1 MRVGVDVGGTYT
13 DLVIIDAGRILT
25 RKIPSTPAD
34 PSQAVLQGVKEAQI
48 ELANVSLFA
57 HGTTIATNAVIQR
70 KGARTGLLTTFGFRD
85 VLQIRRTTRGKL
97 YDFQWDPPH
106 ELVSRELRREVNER
120 MLATGEILVPADL
133 GQAVEETRS
142 LLDAGIESLA
152 ICFINSYVNP
162 ANERAVR
169 DAVLAA
175 FPGLPTFASSDLLPE
190 WREFERTSTAVVSAY
205 VAPIVDTYVRN
216 LSRSLADG
224 GYDADLMI
232 MSSNGGL
239 ATADACIESPAH
251 TLLSGPSAGVMA
263 QVALL
268 HRAGIEDA
276 IGMDIGGT
284 STDVSIIHRGQPRFR
299 SEFELEFGT
308 SVSFPVIDINTI
320 GAGGGTIAWV
330 DPVGMLHVGPQSAG
344 ASPGPACLQQG
355 GTEATLTD
363 ANVVLHRLN
372 PEWLLG
378 GRVAVSE
385 EAARHA
391 VAKNVEAL
399 GLSVNELAEGII
411 TLAVS
416 NIVLA
421 IRQLTVER
429 GLDPREFTLVS
440 YGGAGPLLATS
451 VAEELEVGRI
461 LVPRFPGLTSALGL
475 HYSDIRHD
483 FVTTYLR
490 AGRDSNVSEFVSA
503 FNALAARG
511 LERLRREGVPPGR
524 TSVLYSADLRYEG
537 QTHELSVLLP
547 EGLEEAHRDL
557 AVLLRAAHLREFG
570 HAPDVDEPLEI
581 VNLRVACLGLI
592 DRPEILA
599 VEIQPDARPT
609 ADRDILF
616 SGKWI
621 STPVY
626 SRDDLG
632 GGAQLTGPCVI
643 EQPDTTTIV
652 PEGWT
657 LEVDETGNLML
668 TG

>member
-1 MRVGVDVGGTYT
+1 MRIGVDIGGTYT
-13 DLVIIDAGRILT
+13 DLVIIDAGHIRT
-25 RKIPSTPAD
+25 YKIPSTPAD

-70 KGARTGLLTTFGFRD
+70 KGAQTGLLTTIGFRD

-97 YDFQWDPPH
+97 YDFQWDPPA

-120 MLATGEILVPADL
+120 TLANGEILKPADL
-133 GQAVEETRS
+133 GQAVEEVRS

-162 ANERAVR
+162 ENERAVR

-175 FPGLPTFASSDLLPE
+175 FPDLPAFASSDLLPE
-190 WREFERTSTAVVSAY
+190 WREFERTSTTVVSAY
-205 VAPIVDTYVRN
+205 VAPVVDSYVRK
-216 LSRSLADG
+216 LSRSLAEG
-224 GYDADLMI
+224 GYVADLMI

-239 ATADACIESPAH
+239 ATAEACIESPAH

-268 HRAGIEDA
+268 HRVRIENA

-284 STDVSIIHRGQPRFR
+284 STDISIIHQGQPRFR
-299 SEFELEFGT
+299 SELELEFGT
-308 SVSFPVIDINTI
+308 VVSFPVIDINAI

-330 DPVGMLHVGPQSAG
+330 DPAGMLHVGPQSAG
-344 ASPGPACLQQG
+344 ASPGPACLRQG

-385 EAARHA
+385 EAARQA
-391 VAKNVEAL
+391 VAKNAKSL
-399 GLSVNELAEGII
+399 GLNVTELAEGII

-440 YGGAGPLLATS
+440 YGGAGPLLAAA
-451 VAEELEVGRI
+451 VAAELEVGRI
-461 LVPRFPGLTSALGL
+461 LIPLFPGLTSALGL

-490 AGRDSNVSEFVSA
+490 AGKDSDVSEFVNA
-503 FNALAARG
+503 FNSLTARG
-511 LERLRREGVPPGR
+511 LERLKREGVPPDR
-524 TSVLYSADLRYEG
+524 TSILYSADLRYAG
-537 QTHELSVLLP
+537 QTHELNVLLP
-547 EGLEEAHRDL
+547 ESLEEAHREL
-557 AVLLRAAHLREFG
+557 GVLLNAAHLREFG
-570 HAPDVDEPLEI
+570 HAPDVNEPIEI

-592 DRPEILA
+592 DRPEIVT
-599 VEIQPDARPT
+599 VEVQPDAWPIANRN
-609 ADRDILF
+609 ILF
-616 SGKWI
+616 AGRWT

-626 SRDDLG
+626 SREDLG
-632 GGAQLTGPCVI
+632 RGAQLTGPCVI

-652 PEGWT
+652 PEGWK

-668 TG
+668 MA